1 MSRDVR
7 QLHPWLQYKIGLLKK
22 ECAKKGLRLGIGECF
37 RTVAEQDALYAKGR
51 TKPGRR
57 VTNARG
63 KDYNSQHQ
71 FGIAVD
77 VFQNIKGKEY
87 DAAFLRK
94 VAKIAKSKKVGLAWG
109 GDWKSFVDTP
119 HFYLGKWGSTTK
131 QLKAKYGLPDNFK
144 REWRKRVV
152 GTKKGLNIWN
162 KAHTKVLIKKVPNG
176 RGIDIMYTKLFPW
189 GRMAKVK
196 YKNTVG
202 WMRSKYL
209 K

>member
-1 MSRDVR
+1 MSRDVK
-7 QLHPWLQYKIGLLKK
+7 QLHPWLQYKVGLLKK
-22 ECAKKGLRLGIGECF
+22 ECAKKGLNLGIGECY
-37 RTVAEQDALYAKGR
+37 RTVAEQNKLYAQGR
-51 TKPGRR
+51 TTPGVR

-63 KDYNSQHQ
+63 TDFKSQHQ
-71 FGIAVD
+71 YGIAVD

-87 DAAFLRK
+87 NAAFLK
-94 VAKIAKSKKVGLAWG
+94 AVAKIAKSKKVGLAWG
-109 GDWKSFVDTP
+109 GDWKGFVDTP

-131 QLKAKYGLPDNFK
+131 QLRALYGRPANFK
-144 REWRKRVV
+144 KEWYKKVS

-162 KAHTKVLIKKVPNG
+162 KAHTKVLVKKVANG
-176 RGIDIMYTKLFPW
+176 RSIDVMYTKLFPW

-202 WMRSKYL
+202 WMFSKYL